1 MRFMKFNLSLLNKN
15 PLPMNLKH
23 AILVVCTLIS
33 LTACK
38 KETVTLLD
46 KQVRLEL
53 SAVFDVGTS
62 DTTWYMP
69 NYETYQLVKFNKNN
83 YIYDRVKSIIF
94 TPSMHTSDPN
104 VSCIVDLY
112 NVTDSVPIAGS
123 QVVSNDQSWHFY
135 ESKDI
140 KDALP
145 DKEITLSIRVR
156 SQRMGTFVSTGVRN
170 FIFINRE

>member
-1 MRFMKFNLSLLNKN
+1 
-15 PLPMNLKH
+15 MNLKH
-23 AILVVCTLIS
+23 AILFACTLM
-33 LTACK
+33 LFTACK

-62 DTTWYMP
+62 DTIWYMP
-69 NYETYQLVKFNKNN
+69 YYETYQLVKFNKHN
-83 YIYDRVKSIIF
+83 YIYERVKSIIF
-94 TPSMHTSDPN
+94 SPSMHTSDPN

-123 QVVSNDQSWHFY
+123 QIVSNDPSWHFY
-135 ESKDI
+135 ESQDI

>member
-1 MRFMKFNLSLLNKN
+1 
-15 PLPMNLKH
+15 MNLKH
-23 AILVVCTLIS
+23 AILFACTLIS
-33 LTACK
+33 FTACK
-38 KETVTLLD
+38 KETVTLID

-69 NYETYQLVKFNKNN
+69 YYETYQLVKFNKHN

-94 TPSMHTSDPN
+94 SPSMHTSDQN

-123 QVVSNDQSWHFY
+123 QVVSNDISWHFY
-135 ESKDI
+135 ESQDI

-156 SQRMGTFVSTGVRN
+156 SQKMGTFVSTGVRN